1 VDVGSNSTR
10 LFLCSGFGP
19 TGPEGERITTIT
31 ALRRGA
37 GPDGTV
43 TAEALERLEACL
55 AGYRERIDRFAPDDV
70 EAVGTSAVR
79 DAPNRDAVAGV
90 VRARLDAPLR
100 VLSGGDE
107 AALSFAGARLAAP
120 GSDDTML
127 VMDIGGGST
136 ELVRGGAAI
145 EGAVS
150 LDVGAVRFTERFLH
164 SDPPAAEGTRE
175 LREEVVAQAGPAIGG
190 IGGTAPMIGVAGTVT
205 SLAAILLGA
214 YDPERVHGMRLARE
228 DVEGITTDLA
238 AMPLE
243 RRREVPGLDPARA
256 PAIVAGGLIAG
267 GVMEAAGAADLLVS
281 ERDLLDGI
289 ALERRRGEAP
299 VRWRPSASR

>member
-1 VDVGSNSTR
+1 MDVGSNSTR
-10 LFLCSGFGP
+10 LFLCSGVGP
-19 TGPEGERITTIT
+19 AGPEGERETTIT

-37 GPDGTV
+37 GPDGSV

-55 AGYRERIDRFAPDDV
+55 AGYRERIERFGADDV

-79 DAPNRDAVAGV
+79 DAPNRDAVEAV
-90 VRARLDAPLR
+90 VRRRLDAPLR
-100 VLSGGDE
+100 VLAGGEE

-136 ELVRGGAAI
+136 ELVRGGGAI

-164 SDPPAAEGTRE
+164 SDPPSADETRA
-175 LREEVVAQAGPAIGG
+175 LRDEVVAQAGPAIAS

-214 YDPERVHGMRLARE
+214 YDPERVHRMRLARE
-228 DVEGITTDLA
+228 DVEGITARLA
-238 AMPLE
+238 AVPIE

-256 PAIVAGGLIAG
+256 PAIVAGGLIAA

-289 ALERRRGEAP
+289 ALERGPGDAQARR
-299 VRWRPSASR
+299 RPSASG